1 MSELPIITE
10 LGANLDRAVR
20 ASMSA
25 RRPLRRR
32 WFMLSAAT
40 VLIVGSAAVA
50 TQLFT
55 SDDEVAATTN
65 ILCEQVDSVIS
76 PGALSPVEA
85 CTAEATR
92 EGVTVSTNDL
102 VACQPPRMAVT
113 VVLGGPAEC
122 ERRGWR
128 SLGAGYATIRGNVT
142 KLTAAVTALEKTCM
156 PLDEFTL
163 KLQHLLDTTG
173 WSKWTATPRPDLG
186 DGICST
192 LTAEGGD
199 GTRSIEGAFSSE
211 DHRVFVFPEP
221 PRAASKRLT
230 NLMVDWMDRSGE
242 LCFSA
247 AELRATVGAAVRR
260 QGFAVSGLTS
270 RPLEANSGFGD
281 RRGERYTAGCA
292 VVLGLM
298 LSGDGTTVAIELA
311 QRTP

>member
-1 MSELPIITE
+1 MSEIPFITE

-142 KLTAAVTALEKTCM
+142 KLTAAVTATHEAS
-156 PLDEFTL
+156 
-163 KLQHLLDTTG
+163 LLAASTPTG
-173 WSKWTATPRPDLG
+173 ASVASVGDVAAGKRQYDVWCIACHSAGGAGPDLLSAG
-186 DGICST
+186 SVGSSVTLESMTTLIRDGENHPPGAYKETEISDT
-192 LTAEGGD
+192 QLADITAY
-199 GTRSIEGAFSSE
+199 ILSS
-211 DHRVFVFPEP
+211 PG
-221 PRAASKRLT
+221 S
-230 NLMVDWMDRSGE
+230 
-242 LCFSA
+242 
-247 AELRATVGAAVRR
+247 
-260 QGFAVSGLTS
+260 
-270 RPLEANSGFGD
+270 
-281 RRGERYTAGCA
+281 
-292 VVLGLM
+292 
-298 LSGDGTTVAIELA
+298 
-311 QRTP
+311 